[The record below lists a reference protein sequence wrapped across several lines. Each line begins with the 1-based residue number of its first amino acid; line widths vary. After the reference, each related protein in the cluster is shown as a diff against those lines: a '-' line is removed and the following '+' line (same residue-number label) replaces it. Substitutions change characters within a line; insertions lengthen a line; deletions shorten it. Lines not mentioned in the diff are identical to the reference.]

1 MGGKTH
7 PECRYAFVLTKDGLR
22 SSPIPAPTVEAEGME
37 ALLVLGGSSLVGGK
51 VAALARESFRVVA
64 TYRAAKPKIPGVDFV
79 EASKDH
85 VEAGMALLRKTKP
98 SAVVDTAAMNDVDR
112 CEVERDLAWQV
123 NAGSTGSLARVATD
137 IGARYLFVSTDSV
150 FDGEKGR
157 YREQDVPRPVNYYG
171 ETKLAGEHAVLAAT
185 ADHLVVRPSLLYG
198 WDDRHLNIATWVLGS
213 ARDGKP
219 IDVATDR
226 IGSPT
231 FADSLA
237 AGILQLLKVP
247 DGGVYHLAGA
257 DGMSRYDFAV
267 RLVNAFG
274 LDPAMV
280 KPVRSADLHL
290 KTPRPADSSLSS
302 AKAKRHRIAVLSA
315 DEGIAAMKEQR
326 SLDSFVPPVPFK
338 SWVSG

>member
-1 MGGKTH
+1 
-7 PECRYAFVLTKDGLR
+7 
-22 SSPIPAPTVEAEGME
+22 ME
-37 ALLVLGGSSLVGGK
+37 TLLVFGGRGLLGGK
-51 VAALARESFRVVA
+51 VAALARESFQVVA
-64 TYRAAKPKIPGVDFV
+64 TYTGTKPRHPGINFI
-79 EASKDH
+79 ELPKEH
-85 VEAGMALLRKTKP
+85 VEEGMALVRKTKP
-98 SAVVDTAAMNDVDR
+98 SAVIDAEAMDDVDR

-123 NAGSTGSLARVATD
+123 NAGSTVSLARVATD

-150 FDGEKGR
+150 FDGEKGQ
-157 YREQDVPRPVNYYG
+157 YCEQDVPRPVNYYG

-198 WDDRHLNIATWVLGS
+198 WDDRHLNFATWVLGS
-213 ARDGKP
+213 ARNGKP

-257 DGMSRYDFAV
+257 DGMSRCDFAV

-280 KPVRSADLHL
+280 KPVRWADLHL